1 MTKKQLVKVIDDAL
15 PVYLYEQALK
25 DIQEGKISAT
35 LSSINP
41 ISDGFAYR
49 GEAREGFDSECEWQ
63 QELFQILTK
72 ESGVDVEKF
81 NWRSTLYAPGSG
93 ISWHLDQGD
102 GRSFAFNY
110 YCIDTWDIDWGGE
123 LLYLNKPVS
132 TRQDL
137 SKIAL
142 SSTGA
147 ELESIYPRP
156 NRLALIYPGCAHRVI
171 PVSERAGDRY
181 RAAWTGFAF

>member
-1 MTKKQLVKVIDDAL
+1 MVDPLLLTTTA
-15 PVYLYEQALK
+15 
-25 DIQEGKISAT
+25 ST
-35 LSSINP
+35 L
-41 ISDGFAYR
+41 G
-49 GEAREGFDSECEWQ
+49 
-63 QELFQILTK
+63 ILT
-72 ESGVDVEKF
+72 
-81 NWRSTLYAPGSG
+81 
-93 ISWHLDQGD
+93 
-102 GRSFAFNY
+102 
-110 YCIDTWDIDWGGE
+110 GGE